1 MEIGIALVFIVGSVL
16 LLRTNKKHALVFSI
30 IYLLAVIYLAF
41 LIREPTPIY
50 RYSLRL
56 FNAASRSLEFGSVF
70 ISGLLSGNIKTV
82 GWSSLKGVVLN
93 ILLFI
98 PFGYLIP
105 MVWPQKKWTWWK
117 IMLLGF
123 AASFCIEIIQFITR
137 LGFADVDDLM
147 NNTVGAGIGYLLY
160 GKSLTHVANDQPL
173 PHSGDTENRK

>member
-1 MEIGIALVFIVGSVL
+1 MIRAIHGWLSEHI
-16 LLRTNKKHALVFSI
+16 HA
-30 IYLLAVIYLAF
+30 
-41 LIREPTPIY
+41 P
-50 RYSLRL
+50 
-56 FNAASRSLEFGSVF
+56 
-70 ISGLLSGNIKTV
+70 
-82 GWSSLKGVVLN
+82 SSLDKL
-93 ILLFI
+93 LLFI

-160 GKSLTHVANDQPL
+160 GKSLTHVAND
-173 PHSGDTENRK
+173 